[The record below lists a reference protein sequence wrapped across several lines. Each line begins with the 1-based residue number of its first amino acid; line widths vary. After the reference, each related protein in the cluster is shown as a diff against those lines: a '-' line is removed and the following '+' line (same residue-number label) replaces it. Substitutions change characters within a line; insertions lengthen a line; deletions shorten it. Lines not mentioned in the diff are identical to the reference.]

1 MLALRTDAGVSF
13 DELHRSY
20 SDSGLGAIAAAACL
34 DAASELP
41 STWVS
46 IDTVS
51 KTGHLSESP
60 DQDSIRV
67 DAHHEIKATF
77 DLRHQQKSFA
87 GAGQHMRLTQP
98 EGFLFSNEA
107 ISTIFARIDDYV
119 EKAGLRPA
127 DDQEKKHGR
136 PMR

>member
-13 DELHRSY
+13 DELHRAY

-67 DAHHEIKATF
+67 DARHEIKATF

-107 ISTIFARIDDYV
+107 ISTIFARIDDYA